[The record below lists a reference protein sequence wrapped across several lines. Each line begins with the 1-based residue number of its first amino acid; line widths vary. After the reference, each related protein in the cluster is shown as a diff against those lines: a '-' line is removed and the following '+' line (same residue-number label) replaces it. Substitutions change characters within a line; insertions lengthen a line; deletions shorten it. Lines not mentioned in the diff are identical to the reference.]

1 MAANPGITDANSIH
15 AGQQLALPPG
25 VQPVGANQQ
34 VRLAEFEEMN
44 GGRPSHLP
52 SPPRPGEEILIGDPG
67 EDQLGSDTKYGESA
81 DRLKQA
87 LDEVHSRP
95 GAPMDPRL
103 SDDAMAV
110 LREDFD
116 TFDTALQKDPALA
129 DGQVS
134 RDDLLHVLRDPG
146 VSDAQRGAA
155 RVLLDND
162 FAFFR
167 MASAGDDGKFNGL
180 IDIGDIDR
188 SFEGGQPRQL
198 TGEQYQDLAS
208 DFLDFKMQGVAA
220 DDLYGQNRAITEAYA
235 QLYMNNPD
243 FKWAGMAAFASD
255 AVGTGIFRADAGNLS
270 DWPIPG
276 VNAVD
281 LVPGADG
288 AQLLGDLGFGNRA
301 VFEDMYWQHMAYQD
315 GGIQALEQM
324 AANGDVDSDQ
334 IDAWRLLD
342 QGVQSGNQ
350 DTIWAGNQALLR
362 YEQEQILQPMYERE
376 RQMWADLS
384 GNGYGDLPVIRHIPY
399 VRDWVGDG
407 LDFPS
412 AINGGVSFQDY
423 MENGDIGNYD
433 QRMKWI
439 EDSMLPEWR
448 SLETDPD
455 AVFNDYVSREI
466 LRHPLLR

>member
-1 MAANPGITDANSIH
+1 VQQDKLQEFANS
-15 AGQQLALPPG
+15 Q
-25 VQPVGANQQ
+25 GA
-34 VRLAEFEEMN
+34 
-44 GGRPSHLP
+44 PSHLP
-52 SPPRPGEEILIGDPG
+52 SPPGPGEEILTGDPG

-276 VNAVD
+276 VNALD

-362 YEQEQILQPMYERE
+362 YEQEKILQPMYERNRE
-376 RQMWADLS
+376 MWAEMS
-384 GNGYGDLPVIRHIPY
+384 ANGYEPAYDFFDNPF
-399 VRDWVGDG
+399 G
-407 LDFPS
+407 LGKFPS
-412 AINGGVSFQDY
+412 AIDGGVSFHDY
-423 MENGDIGNYD
+423 IENGDIGNFPD
-433 QRMKWI
+433 RWEWI
-439 EDSMLPEWR
+439 RNSMLPEWR
-448 SLETDPD
+448 SLEADQD
-455 AVFNDYVSREI
+455 AVFDDYISRQI
-466 LRHPLLR
+466 LRHPLQK